1 MNIDS
6 SFVANFATSLIYDS
20 GVLGSRESG
29 VWNRELGRW
38 GDGEMGRWGDG
49 EMGEIFIKGNY
60 PEMI

>member
-6 SFVANFATSLIYDS
+6 SFLANFATSLIYDS

-29 VWNRELGRW
+29 V
-38 GDGEMGRWGDG
+38 GEMGRWGDG